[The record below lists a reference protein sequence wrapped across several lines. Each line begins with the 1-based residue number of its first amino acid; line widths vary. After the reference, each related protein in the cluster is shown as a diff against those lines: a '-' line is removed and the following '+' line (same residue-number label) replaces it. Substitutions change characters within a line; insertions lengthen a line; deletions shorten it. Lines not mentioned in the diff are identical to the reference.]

1 MSNHTTKSPQH
12 VSLKTEKENP
22 MKKIT
27 LLDALV
33 AIVFAL
39 VGPATVLGRTLPVA
53 NPRVPKPSRRST
65 SSISWPPQRSAPR

>member
-1 MSNHTTKSPQH
+1 MSNHTTIRLQH

-27 LLDALV
+27 LLAALV

-39 VGPATVLGRTLPVA
+39 VGPAT
-53 NPRVPKPSRRST
+53 KP
-65 SSISWPPQRSAPR
+65 